1 MKLAIVNS
9 DQRMQEVYFSL
20 ANDYETVL
28 INAYT
33 DFDRIDDADA
43 LILPVKGL
51 TSTGSLYA
59 SGKEIIIPKSF
70 WQRMQE
76 KKIFAGIPQP
86 FLHDFPHV
94 HYYMQDEEIKRK
106 NAVFTAEGTLFLLI
120 DHTGRSIQDVKVDII
135 GYGACGR
142 EIAKWLDAL
151 RIPIR
156 IVRRNTDEK
165 GRFVNVADYRK
176 GSCGDVIINTSPS
189 IVLDRELL
197 TRWHNKPL
205 IIDIATPDVIDY
217 DAALKKDIRVIKAGN
232 LPNMVAYE
240 SSGKLIADYVRGKI
254 QDGK

>member
-1 MKLAIVNS
+1 MAHAAEKLQN
-9 DQRMQEVYFSL
+9 
-20 ANDYETVL
+20 
-28 INAYT
+28 
-33 DFDRIDDADA
+33 
-43 LILPVKGL
+43 
-51 TSTGSLYA
+51 GS
-59 SGKEIIIPKSF
+59 
-70 WQRMQE
+70 
-76 KKIFAGIPQP
+76 
-86 FLHDFPHV
+86 
-94 HYYMQDEEIKRK
+94 
-106 NAVFTAEGTLFLLI
+106 
-120 DHTGRSIQDVKVDII
+120 
-135 GYGACGR
+135 
-142 EIAKWLDAL
+142 
-151 RIPIR
+151 IR

-217 DAALKKDIRVIKAGN
+217 DAALKQDIRVIKAGN